1 MLIAVVFEHYLRMVI
16 LVRVPYYLS
25 CCAELYF
32 IIYKLGPTGIWT
44 QVVRFK
50 VWSANHYTI
59 GPNIGLLTFSPLIAC
74 RSSGRSA
81 YAVFVLK
88 IVLLT

>member
-32 IIYKLGPTGIWT
+32 IIYKLGPTGI
-44 QVVRFK
+44 
-50 VWSANHYTI
+50 
-59 GPNIGLLTFSPLIAC
+59 
-74 RSSGRSA
+74 
-81 YAVFVLK
+81 
-88 IVLLT
+88 